1 MTFRQDVLDITF
13 QLLKEVKA
21 NIGCTEEMAKCT
33 LVTVHL
39 RMGDYDNHLKK
50 QGWGPNVMTETNYIT
65 QAFNHV
71 IEKYKVKTKL
81 IIMRLIEVIRAK

>member
-71 IEKYKVKTKL
+71 IEKCKVKTKL

>member
-1 MTFRQDVLDITF
+1 MSFRQDVLDIAF

-21 NIGCTEEMAKCT
+21 DIGCTEEMAKCT

>member
-39 RMGDYDNHLKK
+39 RMGDYDNHLRAL
-50 QGWGPNVMTETNYIT
+50 GYGPNILTKTNYVPE
-65 QAFNHV
+65 AFKYV
-71 IEKYKVKTKL
+71 IKKY
-81 IIMRLIEVIRAK
+81 EVRTEILFSVMLAT

>member
-50 QGWGPNVMTETNYIT
+50 RGWGPNVMTETNYIT
-65 QAFNHV
+65 QAFHHV
-71 IEKYKVKTKL
+71 IEKYQVKTKL

>member
-21 NIGCTEEMAKCT
+21 NIGCIEEMAKCT

-39 RMGDYDNHLKK
+39 RMGDYDNHLKAL
-50 QGWGPNVMTETNYIT
+50 GWGPNVLSETNYIT

>member
-50 QGWGPNVMTETNYIT
+50 HGWGPNVLTETNYIT

-81 IIMRLIEVIRAK
+81 IIMRLIEIIRTK